1 MLSWTSQRSSS
12 WGHLRNVWVGSR
24 SSLSSWIELIT
35 LIKLLMR
42 LNTLRL
48 HLMIVKLLLL
58 WILRLHIKLVVFA
71 YRCLRRLL
79 ELLSMRMHHSSKTRY
94 IRRILRTIVYLVWW
108 RLNVLVDLIKLMWI
122 SNPLNIILWRM
133 WTSSMHLLLRVAS
146 NWQSKVVVGGH
157 IYATLHSLWWW
168 RHHTH
173 PSCELL
179 LIKVSCIYVA
189 A

>member
-1 MLSWTSQRSSS
+1 LIDHGTTCHSPLESWRLPEWETHSSRLTIVTWMLYWTSQRSSS

-71 YRCLRRLL
+71 YRCLGRPL
-79 ELLSMRMHHSSKTRY
+79 ELLSMGMHHSSKTRY
-94 IRRILRTIVYLVWW
+94 VRRNLRTIVYLVWR
-108 RLNVLVDLIKLMWI
+108 RLNVLVDLI
-122 SNPLNIILWRM
+122 
-133 WTSSMHLLLRVAS
+133 
-146 NWQSKVVVGGH
+146 
-157 IYATLHSLWWW
+157 
-168 RHHTH
+168 
-173 PSCELL
+173 
-179 LIKVSCIYVA
+179 
-189 A
+189 